1 MFSLIFA
8 GLVFGQFLELPEKV
22 SGRAGEFIVIRPLK
36 VEGGAVQYFAIDPGL
51 SVFPGDLL
59 ADKTTLVVTGNRVGK
74 YRILAYT
81 AKGDKPSP
89 PVILS
94 VSISRDDQVDPAPNP
109 GPAPGPNPPP
119 GPGPSPD
126 LTDIAQD
133 PIFQTM
139 QSLAGG
145 LQEANQAANLAKL
158 GAAWAKAPEMIT
170 TAKTLGAWN
179 SAVRAEITRQGV
191 PLGALAAIRQKVGDI
206 VADEIG
212 QDPATSLV
220 GDPGR
225 KAENLAKRFAAIFG
239 KLGGG

>member
-1 MFSLIFA
+1 MILSVAL
-8 GLVFGQFLELPEKV
+8 LLFGQSLELPDKV
-22 SGRAGEFIVIRPLK
+22 SGRAGEFVVVRPIK
-36 VEGGAVQYFAIDPGL
+36 VDGGSVQYFAIDPGL

-94 VSISRDDQVDPAPNP
+94 VVITQDGIEPGPNP
-109 GPAPGPNPPP
+109 GPDPGPNP
-119 GPGPSPD
+119 GPSP
-126 LTDIAQD
+126 TPGDITQD
-133 PIFQTM
+133 QLFQTF

-158 GAAWAKAPEMIT
+158 SKAWSKAPEMIAQ
-170 TAKTLGAWN
+170 AKTLGGWN

-206 VADEIG
+206 VSDEIG
-212 QDPATSLV
+212 EDPATSLV

-225 KAENLAKRFAAIFG
+225 KAENLAKKFAAIFA

>member
-1 MFSLIFA
+1 MFFPVAFL
-8 GLVFGQFLELPEKV
+8 LFGQSLELPEKI
-22 SGRAGEFIVIRPLK
+22 SGRAGEFVVVRPIK
-36 VEGGAVQYFAIDPGL
+36 VDGGAVQYFAIDPGL

-59 ADKTTLVVTGNRVGK
+59 ADKTTLVLTGNRPGK
-74 YRILAYT
+74 YRVLAYT

-89 PVILS
+89 PVVLS
-94 VSISRDDQVDPAPNP
+94 VSITKEDGIEPGPNP
-109 GPAPGPNPPP
+109 GPAPGPNP
-119 GPGPSPD
+119 GPSPIPG
-126 LTDIAQD
+126 DITQD
-133 PIFQTM
+133 PFFQTF

-158 GAAWAKAPEMIT
+158 GNAWAKAPELIQ

-191 PLGALAAIRQKVGDI
+191 PLGALSAIRQKVGDL

-212 QDPATSLV
+212 EDPATSLV

-225 KAENLAKRFAAIFG
+225 KAENLSKRFAAIFA